1 MFLSF
6 VFKENLQIR
15 LRVFEDM
22 SNKTVEESSDLP
34 ITVKFLRESLG
45 LSDLSELLLRI
56 LYHFAFVHF
65 KDLNKKLNTGHFRAI
80 EKENQEL
87 AQGSPWILVMKR
99 VMNDRAGKKDF
110 SVIKEKL
117 VNLLNSGQSFE
128 PL

>member
-1 MFLSF
+1 MN
-6 VFKENLQIR
+6 FK
-15 LRVFEDM
+15 
-22 SNKTVEESSDLP
+22 
-34 ITVKFLRESLG
+34 
-45 LSDLSELLLRI
+45 
-56 LYHFAFVHF
+56 Y
-65 KDLNKKLNTGHFRAI
+65 LNKKLNTGHFRAI